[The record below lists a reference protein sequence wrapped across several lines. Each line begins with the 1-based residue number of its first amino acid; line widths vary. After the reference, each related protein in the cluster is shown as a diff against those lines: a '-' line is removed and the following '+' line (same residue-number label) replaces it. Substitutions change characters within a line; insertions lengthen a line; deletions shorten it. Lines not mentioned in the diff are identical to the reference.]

1 MIPRQE
7 IGMILGFLL
16 TLVLHIFALV
26 LLLVLSPYLPY
37 FNEGYNVFFIPAFI
51 GLWQLFYVLPLIVL
65 FKKQER
71 WGVMKG
77 VIICAVLTVLLNGGC
92 WLLFSL
98 NR

>member
-1 MIPRQE
+1 MRSRQE

-16 TLVLHIFALV
+16 TLVLHIFGLMMM
-26 LLLVLSPYLPY
+26 LVLSPYLPY
-37 FNEGYNVFFIPAFI
+37 FNEGYNAFLIPGFISF
-51 GLWQLFYVLPLIVL
+51 WQLFYVIPLILL

-92 WLLFSL
+92 WLVLSL